1 MYPKSSSSLSMTKNG
16 ILSEKLAY
24 ENIFF
29 YARFN
34 SYILVNI
41 CFNKREGK
49 KNQKPEFRTSSFDFS
64 AQNKALSHYMEVV

>member
-49 KNQKPEFRTSSFDFS
+49 KSKTWISNQFVRFLGPK
-64 AQNKALSHYMEVV
+64 KALSHYMEVV